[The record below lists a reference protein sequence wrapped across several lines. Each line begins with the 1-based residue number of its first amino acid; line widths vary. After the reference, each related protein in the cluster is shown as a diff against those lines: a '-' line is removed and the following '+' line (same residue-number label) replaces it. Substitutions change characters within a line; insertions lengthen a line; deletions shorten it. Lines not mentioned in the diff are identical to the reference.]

1 MPIDDILHALAASP
15 PPVALD
21 GLEEGVFATIRTEA
35 RMRRTGRNGLVAV
48 VCAASLA
55 GVASAALPAARAGGD
70 GAALGTTALAPSSLL
85 VGASE

>member
-21 GLEEGVFATIRTEA
+21 GLEEGVFATIRSEA
-35 RMRRTGRNGLVAV
+35 RMRRTGRNGLAAV

-55 GVASAALPAARAGGD
+55 GVASAALPAARGGGD
-70 GAALGTTALAPSSLL
+70 GASLGTTALAPSSLL